1 MARAGRRCHSLCSRC
16 SDPERP
22 DEQGL
27 AQGQIPIER
36 QWPSA
41 FAWRR
46 FLTRGHKL
54 RVFGYLTPQ
63 SAYPKTKSGPHFSF
77 AKPWD
82 RAVPVEGIA
91 VENLAPLKKTP
102 LNRRHASLLA
112 DYVPVGDD
120 CGGLIIDNRASLRL

>member
-1 MARAGRRCHSLCSRC
+1 MARAGRRYHWLRSRC
-16 SDPERP
+16 SDPEPP

-36 QWPSA
+36 QWPPV
-41 FAWRR
+41 AWR
-46 FLTRGHKL
+46 FLTRGHEL

-102 LNRRHASLLA
+102 LNRGHASLLA